1 MAARRPLLN
10 MLRRKPLA
18 GISSR
23 YHAFSAYVGDVQP
36 FALPHIEDIFDA
48 PVRLP
53 DRTGGR
59 RYLSERGSSAHL
71 ASTTITAF
79 SSPAVTPTSLPAPLL
94 FEGPAHPR
102 SSFLSLLTKPPRQM
116 MRPFSS
122 TSSRK
127 RSNKS
132 PGIYRSSTSTPTSIS
147 NASMHTYDG
156 PSNITRYRYSGQK
169 KKNDDG
175 RKPLIALV
183 SLATLAAG
191 ATVCLDL

>member
-1 MAARRPLLN
+1 MASRRPLLN
-10 MLRRKPLA
+10 MLRRKPFT

-23 YHAFSAYVGDVQP
+23 YHAFSANVGDVEP

-48 PVRLP
+48 PVRLL

-59 RYLSERGSSAHL
+59 RHLSERGSSAPV
-71 ASTTITAF
+71 TAF
-79 SSPAVTPTSLPAPLL
+79 SSPAMTPTSLPAPLL
-94 FEGPAHPR
+94 FQGPAHPR
-102 SSFLSLLTKPPRQM
+102 SSFSSLLTKPPRQM
-116 MRPFSS
+116 AKQFSS

-132 PGIYRSSTSTPTSIS
+132 PGMYRSSTSTPTSID

-175 RKPLIALV
+175 RKPLLALV